1 MSINYEQDKT
11 AWDGLSLLLR
21 WLGSFSK
28 KFEISS
34 EVIKYTEYYKPLW
47 F

>member
-1 MSINYEQDKT
+1 MSINYKQDKT

-21 WLGSFSK
+21 WLGFFSK

-34 EVIKYTEYYKPLW
+34 EVIKYIDYYKSL
-47 F
+47 